1 MILYEIK
8 CHDGHLFEA
17 WFRDSDAFDKQRK
30 ARAVACPDCGST
42 KVEKALMA
50 PNVAA
55 KKGARGDQAER
66 AVDAGKANQ
75 ALMMMSKLR
84 EVVEQNCDYVGPE
97 FAEEARR
104 IHYGEVDSHNIYG
117 EATSED
123 AESLSEEGIEVAQIP
138 WFRRPDA

>member
-1 MILYEIK
+1 MILYDLK

-17 WFRDSDAFDKQRK
+17 WFRDSDAFDEQRK
-30 ARAVACPDCGST
+30 ARAVACPDCGGT

-55 KKGARGDQAER
+55 KKGAAADR
-66 AVDAGKANQ
+66 AVDAGKAKQ

-84 EVVEQNCDYVGPE
+84 EVIEQNCDNVGPE

-104 IHYGEVDSHNIYG
+104 IHYGEVESHNIYG
-117 EATSED
+117 EAAREE
-123 AESLSEEGIEVAQIP
+123 AEALREEGIEIAQIP
-138 WFRRPDA
+138 WIRRPDA

>member
-8 CHDGHLFEA
+8 CHDCHLFEA

-55 KKGARGDQAER
+55 KKSVGAER

-97 FAEEARR
+97 FADEARR
-104 IHYGEVDSHNIYG
+104 IHYG

-123 AESLSEEGIEVAQIP
+123 AESLGEEGIEVAKIP
-138 WFRRPDA
+138 WIRRPDA

>member
-1 MILYEIK
+1 MILYDIK

-30 ARAVACPDCGST
+30 SRTVACPDCGST

-50 PNVAA
+50 PNVGA
-55 KKGARGDQAER
+55 KKGDAADR
-66 AVDAGKANQ
+66 AVDAGKAKQ

-97 FAEEARR
+97 FADEARK
-104 IHYGEVDSHNIYG
+104 IHYGEVDHRNIYG
-117 EATSED
+117 EATKED
-123 AESLSEEGIEVAQIP
+123 AAELNDEGIEVAELP
-138 WFRRPDA
+138 WIRRPDA